1 MKIIC
6 LTEESVEFFYDIER
20 EDVVHA
26 VSVYAVRPKHL
37 KPAHELPRVSAFTK
51 ANIDKI
57 VQMKPDLVIGYSDVQ
72 KNIAHDLVD
81 QGVNVLIT
89 HQRTLSEIYQSLIL
103 FSSIIGEREK
113 GQLYVNNLQN
123 LVRETKLKASSF
135 TFRPLVY
142 FEEWDEPRILASPWI
157 HEIIEICGGRS
168 LLKER
173 SLESHKALRR
183 QISNDELKAANP
195 DLILF
200 SWCGKKGDCQQFLA
214 NDNLSQVKAVREN
227 QVYEISSDIILQPG
241 PAAIKDG
248 IPLIFQLI
256 QKMQPIN

>member
-6 LTEESVEFFYDIER
+6 LTEESVELFYDLGR
-20 EDVVHA
+20 EDVVTA
-26 VSVYAVRPKHL
+26 VSVYAVRPQSL
-37 KPAHELPRVSAFTK
+37 KPVHELPRVSAFTK

-81 QGVNVLIT
+81 RGVNVLIT

-113 GQLYVNNLQN
+113 GQEYVNNLQT
-123 LVRETKLKASSF
+123 LVVKARERALGFSF
-135 TFRPLVY
+135 KPKVY
-142 FEEWDEPRILASPWI
+142 FEEWDEPRIMASPWI

-173 SLESHKALRR
+173 SLLSHKSLSR
-183 QISNDELKAANP
+183 QISDEELIAADP

-200 SWCGKKGDCQQFLA
+200 SWCGKKGEPDQFLK
-214 NDNLSQVKAVREN
+214 NDKISQIKAVRN
-227 QVYEISSDIILQPG
+227 QNVYEVSSDIILQPG

-248 IPLIFQLI
+248 IPIILELI
-256 QKMQPIN
+256 QRMQPSV

>member
-6 LTEESVEFFYDIER
+6 LTEESVEFFYDIGR
-20 EDVVHA
+20 EDVVAA
-26 VSVYAVRPKHL
+26 VSVYAVRPKSL
-37 KPAHELPRVSAFTK
+37 KPHHELPRVSAFTK

-57 VQMKPDLVIGYSDVQ
+57 VQMQPELVIGYSDVQ

-81 QGVNVLIT
+81 LGVNVLIT

-113 GQLYVNNLQN
+113 GQEYVKYLQKI
-123 LVRETKLKASSF
+123 VQDTEEKAKAF
-135 TFRPLVY
+135 KFKPLVY

-183 QISNDELKAANP
+183 QISDQELMSANP

-200 SWCGKKGDCQQFLA
+200 SWCGKKGDPDQFL
-214 NDNLSQVKAVREN
+214 NHDGLSQVKAVLN
-227 QVYEISSDIILQPG
+227 KQVIEISSDIILQPG

-248 IPLIFQLI
+248 IPLIFKLI
-256 QKMQPIN
+256 QALQPT